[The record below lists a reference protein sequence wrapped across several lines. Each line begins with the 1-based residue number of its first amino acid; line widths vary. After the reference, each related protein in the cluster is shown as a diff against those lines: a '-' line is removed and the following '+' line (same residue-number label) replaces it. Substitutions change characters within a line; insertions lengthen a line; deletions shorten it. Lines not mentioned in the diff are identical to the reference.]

1 MQVSENTPDANKI
14 YFKCS
19 KCETLM
25 EDQETWLRLI
35 PKDKEEAVYV
45 YCRPCVEK
53 TPELQEQSDHMC
65 RVLVMEILMKSTDEE
80 RAEMKEIMMKE
91 RPDDFRLIADLFD
104 VKPFEI
110 VSVKDV
116 SDASAVVLPPAE
128 VAPE

>member
-1 MQVSENTPDANKI
+1 
-14 YFKCS
+14 
-19 KCETLM
+19 
-25 EDQETWLRLI
+25 
-35 PKDKEEAVYV
+35 
-45 YCRPCVEK
+45 
-53 TPELQEQSDHMC
+53 MC